1 MFSNRERGFHAFSSS
16 KGDDSRFPRL
26 VWISIDDSI
35 VTPARVRFHIAFP
48 RFFDLLL
55 LPPPFF
61 FLVLVVRSYEFT
73 LFLALLVHKSSFG
86 ADDRIHDTYVPL
98 SLFFS
103 RFLER
108 RATTT
113 SRGRSFKVS
122 SSHVCWRW
130 SSFTFSAQPTRVRV
144 PSARGVLFSDVSR
157 LVWLVHRELR
167 RVSRARS

>member
-35 VTPARVRFHIAFP
+35 VTPPRVRFHIAFP

-103 RFLER
+103 LER